1 MTWWCEC
8 MERNIAVCF
17 PTFCSTRL
25 IAYITFL
32 MQTTKHIDL
41 KSGTSYQALGGI
53 FVIHVFLDKH
63 RKIAFFPPSH
73 SLARSFLSF
82 IFILTYYVLQQSPL
96 VFSSFVAV
104 VFQQLRQH
112 GQRSHPIFIKNKQ
125 DGHHFDITA
134 GLSRT

>member
-1 MTWWCEC
+1 
-8 MERNIAVCF
+8 MERNISVCF

-63 RKIAFFPPSH
+63 RKIASPPASH

-104 VFQQLRQH
+104 VF
-112 GQRSHPIFIKNKQ
+112 
-125 DGHHFDITA
+125 
-134 GLSRT
+134 

>member
-1 MTWWCEC
+1 

-104 VFQQLRQH
+104 VF
-112 GQRSHPIFIKNKQ
+112 
-125 DGHHFDITA
+125 
-134 GLSRT
+134 

>member
-1 MTWWCEC
+1 MTQMTWWCEC
-8 MERNIAVCF
+8 MERNISVCF

-63 RKIAFFPPSH
+63 RKIASPPP
-73 SLARSFLSF
+73 
-82 IFILTYYVLQQSPL
+82 LTF
-96 VFSSFVAV
+96 FSSFLP
-104 VFQQLRQH
+104 VFYFYIGILCPSTESVGVFFFCRCCFLATKAT
-112 GQRSHPIFIKNKQ
+112 RLEKSSHLYQK
-125 DGHHFDITA
+125 
-134 GLSRT
+134 